1 MVSMYEGDRLF
12 EFLDSDEYAY
22 VDDRPTDIGTGLT
35 NLGFIKAA
43 LRRRRRLWYT
53 LAAVGL
59 VIGLGLAV
67 KQAPSYQAS
76 TSLLLTPQA
85 APGEASGAPILNEQT
100 IAESRAVAE
109 LAMKKLG
116 LQGSVS
122 HFQGEY
128 TVTAPTDR
136 LLVITVS
143 APSSSEAVARASAL
157 ATEFLQFRTTMAEAA
172 QKLVPGTFQQQLQQ
186 AQQKVNS
193 LATQVQQVS
202 AEPTSPDQQANLKD
216 LQTQYQ
222 NAIADQ
228 NTVQQAN
235 IQNLNSSTIT
245 TQQVVQD
252 SGVLDP
258 ASALQ
263 PHSRLKH
270 LITYA
275 FIGLIG
281 GLLVGMGWVIISAL
295 ISDRLRQRDD
305 VARALGASVK
315 LSVGTVRLSGRQEG
329 RGESI
334 AARSAYIK
342 QAAAY
347 LDRAVPPS
355 PRGPANLAVVPVDD
369 VDVPAACLVSLAL
382 SCAQRGLRVVVAD
395 LCEGA
400 PAARLL
406 GVADPGVGT
415 VNVQDMSLI
424 VIIPDPDE
432 LLPVGPFQSRTAR
445 VQAAGPVVTA
455 STSAD
460 LLLTLATLDPALG
473 GEHLAGWARS
483 AVAFVTAGKSSA
495 SKIHAV
501 GEMIRLAGMSLISG
515 ILVGADETDES
526 VGGVTPDSGGDA
538 TEKAGLRSG
547 AEDLIGTADDASG
560 MRRSGDR

>member
-1 MVSMYEGDRLF
+1 MYEGDRLF

>member
-1 MVSMYEGDRLF
+1 MVFMYEGDRLF